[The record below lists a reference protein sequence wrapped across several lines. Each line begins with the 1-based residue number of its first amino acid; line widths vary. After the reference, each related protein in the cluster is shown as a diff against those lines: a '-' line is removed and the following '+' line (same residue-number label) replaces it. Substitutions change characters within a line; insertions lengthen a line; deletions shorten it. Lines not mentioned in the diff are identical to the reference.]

1 MPKREEEVT
10 VQIDD
15 AEILY
20 RNFSGTKGKMNP
32 EGDRNFCV
40 IVPAGEVDNLIFQ
53 GWNVKFRDPREEGEE
68 RIPYVPIKL
77 GYVFKPPRVVLVTS
91 AGKTPLTE
99 DTVKL
104 LDLAEFKKVDLIFRN
119 HDYDFNGMLGR
130 KAYLKTLV
138 ATIYEDELERRY
150 GLNDAETLDVDG
162 AD

>member
-15 AEILY
+15 AQILY
-20 RNFSGTKGKMNP
+20 RNFSGNKGKMNP

-40 IVPAGEVDNLIFQ
+40 IVPESEVANLQAQ
-53 GWNVKFRDPREEGEE
+53 GWNVKFRDAREEGEE
-68 RIPYVPIKL
+68 PVPYVPIKL

-91 AGKTPLTE
+91 AGKTALTE

-130 KAYLKTLV
+130 KAYLKTMV

-150 GLNDAETLDVDG
+150 GLNDAETLTEED
-162 AD
+162 

>member
-1 MPKREEEVT
+1 MPKTSEEVT

-15 AEILY
+15 AQILY
-20 RNFSGTKGKMNP
+20 RNFSGNKSKMNA

-40 IVPAGEVDNLIFQ
+40 IVPEGEVATLQAQ
-53 GWNVKFRDPREEGEE
+53 GWNVKFTNPREEGEE
-68 RIPYVPIKL
+68 PTPYIPIKL

-119 HDYDFNGMLGR
+119 YDYDFNGELGR
-130 KAYLKTLV
+130 KAYLKTMV
-138 ATIYEDELERRY
+138 VTIYEDELERRY
-150 GLNDAETLDVDG
+150 GLNDAETLSEDD
-162 AD
+162 

>member
-15 AEILY
+15 AEILF
-20 RNFSGTKGKMNP
+20 RNFEGRKGKMNP

-40 IVPAGEVDNLIFQ
+40 VIPPEEIENVTAQ
-53 GWNVKFRDPREEGEE
+53 GWNVKYENPREEGDVP
-68 RIPYVPIKL
+68 RAYVPIKL
-77 GYVFKPPRVVLVTS
+77 GYVFKPPRVIIVTS

-130 KAYLKTLV
+130 KAYLKTMV

-150 GLNDAETLDVDG
+150 GLNDAETLTEED
-162 AD
+162 

>member
-1 MPKREEEVT
+1 MPKQSEEVT

-20 RNFSGTKGKMNP
+20 RNFEGRKGKMNP

-40 IVPAGEVDNLIFQ
+40 IVPDGEVDNLVAQ
-53 GWNVKFRDPREEGEE
+53 GWNVKFTNPKEEGDVP
-68 RIPYVPIKL
+68 RPYVPIKL
-77 GYVFKPPRVVLVTS
+77 GYVFKAPRVVLVTS

-150 GLNDAETLDVDG
+150 GLNDADALTTEDD
-162 AD
+162 